1 MPADSPRILVVDD
14 DEDLGFLL
22 VDLLRR
28 NGFDASVE
36 ATGKGA
42 LRAAFARRPDLVIL
56 DLGLPDLDGLTVLER
71 LRDLSDVP
79 VLLLTARSRETDKVE
94 GLSRGA
100 DDYLTKPFGNAELV
114 ARVHA
119 LLRRTPRRAKERS
132 DTYRDLRLRID
143 FAAHEVV
150 VDGRAVELTPTDW
163 RLLAALVRHRGQV
176 LSLDELLELAWND
189 PAAIGPSRVKY
200 AVMRLRQR
208 MGWSSADSP
217 IEAVRGFGYRYVA
230 ADR

>member
-1 MPADSPRILVVDD
+1 MGGEQRRVLVVDD
-14 DEDLGFLL
+14 DADLGFLL
-22 VDLLRR
+22 GDLLRR
-28 NGFDASVE
+28 NGFDPRVE

-42 LRAAFARRPDLVIL
+42 LRAAFEHRPDLVIL

-79 VLLLTARSRETDKVE
+79 ILLLTARSREADKVD

-119 LLRRTPRRAKERS
+119 LLRRAPGRTVQRS
-132 DTYRDLRLRID
+132 DRYRDARLEVD
-143 FAAHEVV
+143 FAAHSVR
-150 VDGRAVELTPTDW
+150 VDGRPVELTPTDW
-163 RLLAALVRHRGQV
+163 RLLAALVRHPGQV
-176 LSLDELLELAWND
+176 LSPEELLELAWND

-208 MGWSSADSP
+208 LGWTSGESP
-217 IEAVRGFGYRYVA
+217 IEAVRGFGYRYVTPGT
-230 ADR
+230 